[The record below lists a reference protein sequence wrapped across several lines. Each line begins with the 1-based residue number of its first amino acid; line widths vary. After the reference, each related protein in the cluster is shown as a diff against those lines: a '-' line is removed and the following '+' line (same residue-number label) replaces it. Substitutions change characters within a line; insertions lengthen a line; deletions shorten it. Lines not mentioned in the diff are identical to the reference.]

1 MEKETGSRILAVGL
15 ALALVALVSVII
27 LFFQPWRSCDYEDS
41 SAGCA
46 VLPRDA
52 TLMIMALIAGAVGM
66 VLTMAGAML
75 RRAAGRA
82 RD

>member
-1 MEKETGSRILAVGL
+1 MESSAGRRILGAGI
-15 ALALVALVSVII
+15 ALTVVAFVSVII
-27 LFFQPWRSCDYEDS
+27 LVLQPWRSCDYEDS

-52 TLMIMALIAGAVGM
+52 TLMIIALVVGAVGIILTIAGAV
-66 VLTMAGAML
+66 LQ
-75 RRAAGRA
+75 RAPGRA